1 MSWTDV
7 ADTVGL
13 LAILA
18 GAALNLATA
27 IGLLRLRDTF
37 SRQHA
42 ASKPQTL
49 GVLLVILGVGL
60 TLRSGLA
67 IGMLILV
74 GVFQLLTIPVAG
86 HMLTR
91 AAYRRLPTPDAAS
104 PPSPPPP
111 SPPSQES

>member
-18 GAALNLATA
+18 GAAFNLAAA
-27 IGLLRLRDTF
+27 IGLLRLGDTF

-60 TLRSGLA
+60 TLRTGLD
-67 IGMLILV
+67 IGMLMLV

-91 AAYRRLPTPDAAS
+91 AAYRGLATSDASS
-104 PPSPPPP
+104 PPGPPPR
-111 SPPSQES
+111 EG